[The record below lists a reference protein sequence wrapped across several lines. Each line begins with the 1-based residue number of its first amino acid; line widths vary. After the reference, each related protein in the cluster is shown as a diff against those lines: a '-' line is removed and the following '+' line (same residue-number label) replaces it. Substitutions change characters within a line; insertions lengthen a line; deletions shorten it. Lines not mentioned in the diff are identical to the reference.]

1 MQVLV
6 GIACVLTFVW
16 KYTWVSARVD
26 VGLGLL
32 DQLLEHGGLL
42 DQLLEHGGLL
52 DQLLEHGGLL
62 LLYLELQKRRPFF
75 NRKSSFFRG
84 KSTSFLHFQYRIPHY
99 PCISI

>member
-26 VGLGLL
+26 VGL
-32 DQLLEHGGLL
+32 GLL

-99 PCISI
+99 LCISI